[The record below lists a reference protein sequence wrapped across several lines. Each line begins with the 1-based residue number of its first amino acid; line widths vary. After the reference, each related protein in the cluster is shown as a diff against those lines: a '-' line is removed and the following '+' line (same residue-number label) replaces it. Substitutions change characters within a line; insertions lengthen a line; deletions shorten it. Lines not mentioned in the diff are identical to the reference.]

1 MFTTYYFYPIWIHW
15 SLVKWLCVY
24 FRERGACAGVCKQAL
39 VTMTFLVLDGD
50 LKYKFDEFDIPAYCI
65 CKNVH
70 LPTMTTE

>member
-1 MFTTYYFYPIWIHW
+1 
-15 SLVKWLCVY
+15 
-24 FRERGACAGVCKQAL
+24 VCKQAL